1 MPKNNAG
8 RRRCSWR
15 RATTI
20 LPTPI
25 PHLGADVLER
35 SLEATDSRIANS
47 DLVRHPGKELL
58 GLNEILEARRRNS
71 VRYAMNGLVGLTPCL
86 PYRHPLSGDLH
97 RDGVCGDRS
106 QRGRRRINGE
116 YFEMDRPI
124 LLLLDGDAV
133 VAMAA
138 ELILCI

>member
-35 SLEATDSRIANS
+35 SLEATDSRIANG

-86 PYRHPLSGDLH
+86 PYRHPLSGNLPPPPLPPP
-97 RDGVCGDRS
+97 RS
-106 QRGRRRINGE
+106 
-116 YFEMDRPI
+116 PP
-124 LLLLDGDAV
+124 APPHTTSHSSPT
-133 VAMAA
+133 
-138 ELILCI
+138 